1 MSTTTKSVKAKAVA
15 LLCCGG
21 LFVLGF
27 GGTCAP
33 DNFWADTWATVWT
46 GAADVV
52 IDEFVIDP
60 LEDALGTGD

>member
-27 GGTCAP
+27 GGSCLP
-33 DNFWADTWATVWT
+33 NNFWANMWESALTAS
-46 GAADVV
+46 GDVV
-52 IDEFVIDP
+52 IDTFVIDP
-60 LEDALGTGD
+60 LEDALATGD